1 MPNQATRLRPAQIQ
15 TDRDAFAALKV
26 VTGYA
31 PANPAYAL
39 TTITAAEASLAVA
52 QQAEAQAAAAAAAA
66 RDNATAREWEFHN
79 LMLGAKDQ
87 IIAQFGKDS
96 NEVQALGLKKKSEY
110 SRPKPRPKTG
120 GTPS

>member
-1 MPNQATRLRPAQIQ
+1 MVNQANRLKPSQIQ
-15 TDRDAFAALKV
+15 ADRDTFAALQA

-39 TTITAAEASLAVA
+39 TVITAAQASLASA
-52 QQAEAQAAAAAAAA
+52 QQAEAQAQAAAAAA
-66 RDNATAREWEFHN
+66 RDDAVAREWEFHN

-96 NEVQALGLKKKSEY
+96 NEVQAVGLKKKSEY
-110 SRPKPRPKTG
+110 NRPQRRASKE
-120 GTPS
+120 GTQP

>member
-1 MPNQATRLRPAQIQ
+1 MVNQATRLRPAQIQ
-15 TDRDAFAALKV
+15 ADRDAFAALQAV
-26 VTGYA
+26 AGYA

-39 TTITAAEASLAVA
+39 TAVTAAEASLAAA

-66 RDNATAREWEFHN
+66 RDNAVASEWAFHN
-79 LMLGAKDQ
+79 MMLGAKDQ

-96 NEVQALGLKKKSEY
+96 NEVQALGLKRKSEY